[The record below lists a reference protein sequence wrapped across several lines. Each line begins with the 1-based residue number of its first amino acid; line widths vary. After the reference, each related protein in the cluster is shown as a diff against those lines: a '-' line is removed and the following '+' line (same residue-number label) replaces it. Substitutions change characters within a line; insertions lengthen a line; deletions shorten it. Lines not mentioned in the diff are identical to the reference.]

1 MLPFAINRPRR
12 TLMSRRLPAIGH
24 LASLVGSACLA
35 SLLALLLIA
44 GLTGPAAAQTPGD
57 TTVQDSGTPA
67 DETARTL
74 VPIGESDAEA
84 AVMTSTTL
92 VNTML
97 DAVSHNADLRAE
109 YQRIVDN
116 PISPPDTRS
125 PRATMAS
132 FLLIMNEANR
142 IWFETRDEYLKTSH
156 LQLSGKELENVAQVK
171 ALIEKA
177 SRTMDLSSIPATTRQ
192 RTSTELVLQLQ
203 EIFDRIYL
211 PAMEDIPGIE
221 IGAVLTDND
230 ASTRPKWTV
239 PGTNMTIELQQEGP
253 RQGEYLFTAASVER
267 IPEDYFTIQ
276 ELPIV
281 SDKGEDTYA
290 YYIYT
295 PGNLIPPQW
304 FEIILAG
311 PDWLFHHFGGQ
322 TVWQWLGMGLTL
334 GLLLLGIVLYVRWN
348 SVRLVPLSI
357 ARRQFRSIV
366 HPLLLMLAVKLTL
379 YICNEQ
385 INITGSLLLYLA
397 TIAGVIFW
405 ITSAWLTYQSLQLIY
420 IWAVHNPS
428 ISKTSLDASLLRT
441 GFKVLSLAISILVLG
456 YGATQIGIPIYG
468 VVAGLGVGGLAIAL
482 AAQPTLENFIGGLI
496 LYADGI
502 VRVGEFCEFDDLAGT
517 VEEIGIRSTRIRALD
532 RTLIVVANGD
542 LSKRKIV
549 NYSKR
554 DLFLFRHRIGL
565 RYETPAEVLKTIS
578 ASIHDHMEA
587 HDRVAEDPLRVRLVE
602 YAAYAIDIDVYA
614 NLKAGNID
622 EFTRLQEELLYE
634 IRAIVEAN
642 GAEFA
647 FPSSTVYL
655 TRDGETPDEPA
666 IQPRIA

>member
-1 MLPFAINRPRR
+1 MLPSAINRTCHALR
-12 TLMSRRLPAIGH
+12 SRRIGAIAIPATFRGWSCWTWLP
-24 LASLVGSACLA
+24 
-35 SLLALLLIA
+35 ALLLIV
-44 GLTGPAAAQTPGD
+44 GMTGPGSAQAPDAALEQSTG
-57 TTVQDSGTPA
+57 TTAEEVVVDV
-67 DETARTL
+67 R
-74 VPIGESDAEA
+74 PIGESDAEA
-84 AVMTSTTL
+84 AVMTVTTL
-92 VNTML
+92 VGEML
-97 DAVSHNADLRAE
+97 EAVDHNPDLRAE
-109 YQRIVDN
+109 YDRIVDN

-125 PRATMAS
+125 PRATLAS
-132 FLLIMNEANR
+132 FLLIMHEANR
-142 IWFETRDEYLKTSH
+142 IWFETRDAYLQTSNIK
-156 LQLSGKELENVAQVK
+156 LTGQEQDNVVK
-171 ALIEKA
+171 VMALIEKA
-177 SRTMDLSSIPATTRQ
+177 SRTMDLSAIPATTLQ

-211 PAMEDIPGIE
+211 PVMEDIPGIE

-230 ASTRPKWTV
+230 ESTRPKWTV
-239 PGTNMTIELQQEGP
+239 PGTNMTIELQEEGP
-253 RQGEYLFTAASVER
+253 RHGEYLFTAASVER
-267 IPEDYFTIQ
+267 IPEDYHTIQ

-281 SDKGEDTYA
+281 SDRGEDTYA

-304 FEIILAG
+304 FEIIQAG
-311 PDWLFHHFGGQ
+311 PDWLMFRFGGQ
-322 TVWQWLGMGLTL
+322 TVWQWMGMALSL
-334 GLLLLGIVLYVRWN
+334 FLLLLATVLYIRWN
-348 SVRLVPLSI
+348 SVRPLPLNL
-357 ARRQFRSIV
+357 ARRQFRSII
-366 HPLLLMLAVKLTL
+366 HPLLLMLAVRLTL
-379 YICNEQ
+379 YVCNEQ
-385 INITGSLLLYLA
+385 INITGTTLLYLA

-405 ITSAWLTYQSLQLIY
+405 ITTAWLTYQILQLIY

-441 GFKVLSLAISILVLG
+441 GFKVLSLVISLLVLG

-554 DLFLFRHRIGL
+554 DVFLFRHKIGL
-565 RYETPAEVLKTIS
+565 RYETPSETVKTIS
-578 ASIHDHMEA
+578 SRVYDHMLA
-587 HDRVAEDPLRVRLVE
+587 HERVADDPLRVRLVE
-602 YAAYAIDIDVYA
+602 YGDYAIVIDVYA
-614 NLKAGNID
+614 NIKASNMD
-622 EFTRLQEELLYE
+622 EFTSLQEELLYE
-634 IRAIVEAN
+634 IRSIVESS
-642 GAEFA
+642 GADFA

-655 TRDGETPDEPA
+655 ARDADTSDEPA
-666 IQPRIA
+666 IAAQVA